1 MTPKLLVTIAI
12 KGTVLG
18 GAICNL
24 VFTLYFEHWLK
35 REREKAERFSEKR
48 NCSDY
53 YRYNGN
59 SVCALCTGIGIL
71 CILLSFLS
79 TALR

>member
-1 MTPKLLVTIAI
+1 MTPKLFVTIAI
-12 KGTVLG
+12 KGAVLG

-35 REREKAERFSEKR
+35 REREKAERFAEKR

-59 SVCALCTGIGIL
+59 SVCTLCTGIGIF

>member
-1 MTPKLLVTIAI
+1 MTPKLFVTIAI
-12 KGTVLG
+12 KGAVLG

-59 SVCALCTGIGIL
+59 SVCTLCTGISIL
-71 CILLSFLS
+71 CILFSFLS

>member
-1 MTPKLLVTIAI
+1 MTPKVFAVIAI
-12 KGTVLG
+12 KGAVLG
-18 GAICNL
+18 IAVCNL

-35 REREKAERFSEKR
+35 REREKAKRFAEKR
-48 NCSDY
+48 DCSDY

-59 SVCALCTGIGIL
+59 SVCTLCTGISIL

>member
-1 MTPKLLVTIAI
+1 MTPKLFVTIAI
-12 KGTVLG
+12 KGAVPG
-18 GAICNL
+18 GAICN
-24 VFTLYFEHWLK
+24 
-35 REREKAERFSEKR
+35 
-48 NCSDY
+48 Y

-59 SVCALCTGIGIL
+59 SVCTLCTGIGIL

>member
-1 MTPKLLVTIAI
+1 MTPKIFTVIVIRGA
-12 KGTVLG
+12 VLG
-18 GAICNL
+18 IAACNL
-24 VFTLYFEHWLK
+24 IFTLYFNHWLK

-59 SVCALCTGIGIL
+59 SVCTLCTGISIFS
-71 CILLSFLS
+71 ILLSFLS